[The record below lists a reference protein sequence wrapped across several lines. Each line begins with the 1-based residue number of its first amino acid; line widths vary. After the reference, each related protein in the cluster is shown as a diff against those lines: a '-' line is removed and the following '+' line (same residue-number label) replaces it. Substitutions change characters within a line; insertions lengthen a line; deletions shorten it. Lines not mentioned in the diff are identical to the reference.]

1 MKVLILTHRL
11 PYAPDRGDRIR
22 SYFLIREIA
31 KFADVSLF
39 SLVHDAEEEARAT
52 TIPFVSRVSVARVP
66 RLRNLAVGAAR
77 LTSRRPLTHSLLDA
91 PTAKTS
97 LQRLVDVATPD
108 VVLAYCS
115 GMARFALTAPLAT
128 RPFVLD
134 MVDVDSAKWSALAR
148 ETRGLRRWVYQREA
162 RTLAAFEAAAV
173 RQAGATLVVNARERD
188 LLMNV
193 VKTGT
198 VHVIESGIDI
208 QAFAPPGE
216 PAETSSV
223 VFCGVMNYRPNEEGV
238 RWFSESVWPIVTR
251 HRPDARFLVVGANPT
266 REIRRL
272 ADRHSSND
280 VTGSVE
286 SVQPYLWKSAVS
298 VAPLRL
304 ARGLQN
310 KVLEALAAGLP
321 AVVTPNVLNGL
332 PDEARAGCVE
342 ADDPERFAAAVI
354 RLLELPAVHRRR
366 LAAQARLEALTWKRR
381 LQPLESILRSA
392 SSASSRGHRAS

>member
-1 MKVLILTHRL
+1 MRVLVLTHRL

-22 SYFLIREIA
+22 SYFLIGALAR
-31 KFADVSLF
+31 FAEVSLF
-39 SLVHDAEEEARAT
+39 SLVHDEDEEARAT
-52 TIPFVSRVSVARVP
+52 QVPFVSRVSVARIP

-77 LTSRRPLTHSLLDA
+77 LGSNRPLTHTLLDA
-91 PTAKTS
+91 PAVRRS
-97 LQRLVDVATPD
+97 LQRLVDAAEPD

-115 GMARFALTAPLAT
+115 GMARFALEAPLAG

-134 MVDVDSAKWSALAR
+134 MVDVDSAKWSALAQ
-148 ETRGLRRWVYQREA
+148 ETRGLRRWVYRREA
-162 RTLAAFEAAAV
+162 RTLAVFEAAAV

-193 VKTGT
+193 VRTGT
-198 VHVIESGIDI
+198 VHVVESGIDI
-208 QAFAPPGE
+208 KAFAPPGE
-216 PAETSSV
+216 PADTAV
-223 VFCGVMNYRPNEEGV
+223 VAFCGTMNYRPNEEGV

-251 HRPDARFLVVGANPT
+251 QRPDARFLVVGANPT

-272 ADRHSSND
+272 AGRDPSID
-280 VTGSVE
+280 VTGRVE
-286 SVQPYLWKSAVS
+286 SVQPYLWRSAVS

-321 AVVTPNVLNGL
+321 AVVTANVLNGL
-332 PDEARAGCVE
+332 PDEARPGCVE

-354 RLLELPAVHRRR
+354 RLLDLPAVQRRQ
-366 LAAQARLEALTWKRR
+366 LAAQARLDALTWERR
-381 LQPLESILRSA
+381 LRPLESILRIASDSA
-392 SSASSRGHRAS
+392 RGHRAP